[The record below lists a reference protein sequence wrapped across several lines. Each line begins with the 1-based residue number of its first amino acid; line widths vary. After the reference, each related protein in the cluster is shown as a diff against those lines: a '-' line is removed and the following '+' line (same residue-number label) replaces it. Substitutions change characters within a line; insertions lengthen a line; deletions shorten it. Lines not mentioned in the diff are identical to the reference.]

1 MDRALETFKIGCW
14 IIAFIVYTLSI
25 YGAGFTAG
33 WYKGV
38 SDTLVP
44 MFFEQTQQTE
54 SATNPA
60 PQRPTSPIQ
69 FPQSNRNSKNTATQ
83 EK

>member
-1 MDRALETFKIGCW
+1 MDKVVSTSKSIGTYVLV
-14 IIAFIVYTLSI
+14 ILYTLCI

-44 MFFEQTQQTE
+44 MFFEQTQQVAN
-54 SATNPA
+54 ATNSA
-60 PQRPTSPIQ
+60 PPRPTSPIQ
-69 FPQSNRNSKNTATQ
+69 FPQNSKSPSDTK